1 MPKNRSADP
10 RDPDLSSLEQEP
22 DAPKDVPLY
31 GNMLEDIVPPEHFL
45 WQIQGA
51 HPGFD
56 DLIRLLY
63 LRREDFYPVR
73 PELWPEHILIPGDF
87 YVQSAV
93 IPQLT
98 GSFPEGDTPVPG
110 ETEAAAPEE
119 ESPVEPLSHSVSP
132 QAEAYGAES
141 VRGYDGYEDYSG
153 YSDRPEDYENAPEPD
168 DEELEWKPLT
178 PEMMQ
183 EIITDIQSRLAAA
196 NWEVFK
202 DIVSYSAEDFARFR
216 AQAKDCSGFL
226 PEALFRP
233 FRTFCFWVSLAKI
246 RFELYGERCLGCFVY
261 RSMNVTSGTPAPTFT
276 LGFLTHGSFFDYSI
290 PLTPHATL
298 DYILESSADFLGG
311 AGNGALV
318 YTEEEKRAT
327 VDDMK
332 RIWRFMLPVI
342 AHVCEELP
350 KHPRFRARK
359 SLRAAVLRRRG
370 MNSATVRHW
379 RWDEEKGKFVLSC
392 PPALLQGP
400 LAETFL
406 REFVK
411 IEAEAPFEAAGEPGE
426 CPILN

>member
-10 RDPDLSSLEQEP
+10 RDPDLSGLVQEP
-22 DAPKDVPLY
+22 AAPKDVPLY
-31 GNMLEDIVPPEHFL
+31 GKTLEDIVTPEHFL

-63 LRREDFYPVR
+63 LRRRGFR
-73 PELWPEHILIPGDF
+73 PMTAELWPEYILIPGDF
-87 YVQSAV
+87 YVQGVV

-98 GSFPEGDTPVPG
+98 GSLPEGDAPVPG
-110 ETEAAAPEE
+110 EPETAAPEE

-153 YSDRPEDYENAPEPD
+153 YSDRPEDYEDAPEPD

-202 DIVSYSAEDFARFR
+202 DVISFSAEDFARIQAR
-216 AQAKDCSGFL
+216 AKDCGGFL
-226 PEALFRP
+226 PKAIFRP
-233 FRTFCFWVSLAKI
+233 FRSFCFWISLVKT
-246 RFELYGERCLGCFVY
+246 RFEINGERCLGCFAY
-261 RSMNVTSGTPAPTFT
+261 RSMNVSSGTPSPTFT
-276 LGFLTHGSFFDYSI
+276 LGFVTRGSFFDYSI

-311 AGNGALV
+311 AGSGALV
-318 YTEEEKRAT
+318 YTEEEKKAT

-359 SLRAAVLRRRG
+359 SLRAAVLKRRG

-426 CPILN
+426 SPILN